1 MKSRLT
7 NEFALSKKL
16 SVQTMDV
23 HMCLL
28 RKIGTSTWRYVTM
41 YISSVL
47 AAQPGT
53 LGLMHT
59 RINVETLCLIICIHQ
74 NVSARPP

>member
-1 MKSRLT
+1 MNKIDDATSRFHSIMNHVKDYSHSMKSRLT

-28 RKIGTSTWRYVTM
+28 RKIGTST
-41 YISSVL
+41 
-47 AAQPGT
+47 
-53 LGLMHT
+53 
-59 RINVETLCLIICIHQ
+59 
-74 NVSARPP
+74 